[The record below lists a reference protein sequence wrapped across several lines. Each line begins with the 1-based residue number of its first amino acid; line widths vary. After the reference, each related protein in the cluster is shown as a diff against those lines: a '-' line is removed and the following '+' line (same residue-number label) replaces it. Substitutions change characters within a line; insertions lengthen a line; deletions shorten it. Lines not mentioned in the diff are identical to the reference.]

1 VKRSH
6 KIVFFFIWVV
16 VLATFLF
23 SILQFVN
30 LRPRSAPSGANS
42 GTNQSPRTPPSGTN

>member
-16 VLATFLF
+16 VVATFLF

-30 LRPRSAPSGANS
+30 LRPRSAAGGAGS
-42 GTNQSPRTPPSGTN
+42 GTNDPPRTLPAGTN